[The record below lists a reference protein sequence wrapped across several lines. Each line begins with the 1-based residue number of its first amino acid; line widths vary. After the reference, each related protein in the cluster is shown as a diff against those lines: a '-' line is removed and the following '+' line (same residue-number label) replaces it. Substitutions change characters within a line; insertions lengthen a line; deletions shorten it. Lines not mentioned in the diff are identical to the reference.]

1 MKHTQGPWK
10 VRENFDIKNDQ
21 PVFEIDSESAGI
33 DCVATIWTALDKG
46 DIVTDEFTANAHLIA
61 AAPDLLEAL
70 QLLTDCCSGMF
81 PNTVKVA
88 KAAIAKAVPPDPD
101 HQYPRVPN
109 DIPSSVGGGYKQHD

>member
-61 AAPDLLEAL
+61 AAPDLLSCVQDAVSDL
-70 QLLTDCCSGMF
+70 WQHMTAGQLAHFQSVLS
-81 PNTVKVA
+81 
-88 KAAIAKAVPPDPD
+88 KADGGGINDMPP
-101 HQYPRVPN
+101 
-109 DIPSSVGGGYKQHD
+109 SVGGGYNHAEEEKFD